1 MKKSKKQ
8 PFLYRQRFIIGYILL
23 GIIFFALLSYLP
35 NIAPGGL
42 SEAEMN
48 SAIASNQTKINF
60 IQAGNI
66 VDFPYHAVQ
75 KLCLH
80 FLGLSLY
87 TIKLPSIIF
96 GTLAAFFMVLLL
108 NRWFKSDVA
117 IIGSILTTLSTAFL
131 SLATF
136 GTPVVMYIFWLSAIL
151 WAGSKIVGNS
161 KPPLLLVLFF
171 IACLSLSLYTPHLCY
186 VVRGIGIAGLAHP
199 HLRFA
204 AKQLNGIQFTMCI
217 ILGLALISPL
227 VASCILHHDIVQ
239 KLAWMQDFS
248 FGNLINNVSQAFSP
262 FFSFSMAYNSIYL
275 TPLFS
280 LATVA
285 LIIIGA
291 LASIG
296 KLFTSRNSVTSLLVI
311 FSILISA
318 LNQSAAI
325 AIIVP
330 IAILTAAAFESIIGK
345 WHSLFPENPYAHLIG
360 ALPVSVVVCMIIF
373 SGVSHFIFGYHYTP
387 IIAQNFNDDIVLIKK
402 NLKEGDL
409 LVIGEETQNAEFF
422 RLFSDYNHIDIADT
436 IPESPNGRIV
446 LLSQTTN
453 SANLKLKQIITSRKS
468 TNSDRLYIYEQIQSE
483 SVEGET
489 NGSDNGP
496 NENAQ

>member
-1 MKKSKKQ
+1 
-8 PFLYRQRFIIGYILL
+8 
-23 GIIFFALLSYLP
+23 
-35 NIAPGGL
+35 
-42 SEAEMN
+42 
-48 SAIASNQTKINF
+48 
-60 IQAGNI
+60 
-66 VDFPYHAVQ
+66 
-75 KLCLH
+75 
-80 FLGLSLY
+80 
-87 TIKLPSIIF
+87 
-96 GTLAAFFMVLLL
+96 MVLLL

-136 GTPVVMYIFWLSAIL
+136 GTPVVMYIFWLSIIL
-151 WAGSKIVGNS
+151 WAGSKIVGNN
-161 KPPLLLVLFF
+161 KPPLLLVMLF
-171 IACLSLSLYTPHLCY
+171 ITCLSLALYTPHLCY
-186 VVRGIGIAGLAHP
+186 VVLGIGIAGLAHP

-204 AKQLNGIQFTMCI
+204 VKQLSGFQFALCI
-217 ILGLALISPL
+217 VLGLALISPL
-227 VASCILHHDIVQ
+227 VASCILHHEIIRE
-239 KLAWMQDFS
+239 LAWMQDFS
-248 FGNLINNVSQAFSP
+248 FENLINNVSQAFSP

-311 FSILISA
+311 FSILISS

-325 AIIVP
+325 AVIVP
-330 IAILTAAAFESIIGK
+330 IAILTAAAFESIVGK

-360 ALPVSVVVCMIIF
+360 ALPISTVVCMIVF
-373 SGVSHFIFGYHYTP
+373 SGASHFIFGYHYTP

-402 NLKEGDL
+402 NLQEGDT
-409 LVIGEETQNAEFF
+409 LVLGEETEHAEFF
-422 RLFSDYNHIDIADT
+422 RLFSEYNRIEVANA
-436 IPESPNGRIV
+436 IPEQPQGRIV
-446 LLSQTTN
+446 LLGHTTD
-453 SANLKLKQIITSRKS
+453 SAKLNLKQIITSRKS

-483 SVEGET
+483 SVEGDT

-496 NENAQ
+496 DENAQ